1 MNISYKKKSF
11 IKRFVALFMAI
22 CCIFSMFPAV
32 AGATDD
38 TESDTT
44 KKECRY
50 IWLLSQPGF
59 AIRITSPAAGQ
70 KDATVKFQ
78 NMGSA
83 KSWVDTFVY
92 TDKNT
97 GEEYYVVKPV
107 ESSKGQIPDN
117 SDYVDDKGYY
127 GDYQSGVGFL
137 RLYCEFH
144 NRVMPDSTVPEWK
157 GATFTYQDKETKPFN
172 KDVITN
178 ENEKSSY
185 WAGNQSGGSS
195 FYIGYGAD
203 AWQAFVKQSSYRKDG
218 SSTES
223 SFGEYPPS
231 PYSIRYVESF
241 NDSTGTYYDAQ
252 VRIPKRWVDAF
263 VNDKVNGG

>member
-22 CCIFSMFPAV
+22 CCMFSMFPAV

-44 KKECRY
+44 KKEYRY

-59 AIRITSPAAGQ
+59 ALRITSPAAGQ

-127 GDYQSGVGFL
+127 GD
-137 RLYCEFH
+137 
-144 NRVMPDSTVPEWK
+144 
-157 GATFTYQDKETKPFN
+157 
-172 KDVITN
+172 
-178 ENEKSSY
+178 
-185 WAGNQSGGSS
+185 
-195 FYIGYGAD
+195 
-203 AWQAFVKQSSYRKDG
+203 
-218 SSTES
+218 
-223 SFGEYPPS
+223 
-231 PYSIRYVESF
+231 
-241 NDSTGTYYDAQ
+241 
-252 VRIPKRWVDAF
+252 
-263 VNDKVNGG
+263 